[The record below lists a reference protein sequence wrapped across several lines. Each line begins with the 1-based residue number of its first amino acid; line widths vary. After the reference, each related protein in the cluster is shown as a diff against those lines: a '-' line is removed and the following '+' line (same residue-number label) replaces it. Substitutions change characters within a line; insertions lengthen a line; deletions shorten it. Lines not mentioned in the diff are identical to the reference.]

1 MHLTLYIITVHHNLT
16 SGKQDQPARRQ
27 TKVERT
33 DTATP
38 APDNDAGGVARSDRP
53 LGLQGVALPGRD
65 RTIRRAV
72 LKMYEENGHLPASA
86 RHAVANRCRLERVIE
101 RAYTRM
107 LKNDLQPGRDMD
119 LFMKAIG
126 EARQH
131 DRDLGLTP
139 VSMASLGISLGHLRR
154 LAGEDGSQPVP
165 EDVKELEDR
174 LLANL
179 REPRND

>member
-1 MHLTLYIITVHHNLT
+1 MI
-16 SGKQDQPARRQ
+16 GDRQPPVKPPASEQ
-27 TKVERT
+27 SVSP
-33 DTATP
+33 DAAILP
-38 APDNDAGGVARSDRP
+38 APATANGSRDVASNGRP
-53 LGLQGVALPGRD
+53 PALQGVAIPGRD
-65 RTIRRAV
+65 RSVRRAV
-72 LKMYEENGHLPASA
+72 VKMYEENGHLPASA

-101 RAYTRM
+101 RAYARM
-107 LKNDLQPGRDMD
+107 LKNDLQPGRDME

-139 VSMASLGISLGHLRR
+139 VSMASLGISLGHLRKI
-154 LAGEDGSQPVP
+154 AGEEASQPVP

-179 REPRND
+179 QGQRND

>member
-1 MHLTLYIITVHHNLT
+1 MSMIDPQLQIENDEEDGAFSVQLSAVAPDDA
-16 SGKQDQPARRQ
+16 K
-27 TKVERT
+27 
-33 DTATP
+33 P
-38 APDNDAGGVARSDRP
+38 APDNDASDVARSDRP
-53 LGLQGVALPGRD
+53 LALQGVALPGRD
-65 RTIRRAV
+65 RSVRRAV

-86 RHAVANRCRLERVIE
+86 RQAVANRCRLERVIE

-119 LFMKAIG
+119 LFMKALG

-154 LAGEDGSQPVP
+154 IAGEDGRQPVP

-179 REPRND
+179 QGQRND

>member
-1 MHLTLYIITVHHNLT
+1 MSMIDPQQQIQSDGEDSASSVQLSAVAPDDA
-16 SGKQDQPARRQ
+16 K
-27 TKVERT
+27 
-33 DTATP
+33 P
-38 APDNDAGGVARSDRP
+38 APDNDASDVARSDRP
-53 LGLQGVALPGRD
+53 LALQGVALPGRD
-65 RTIRRAV
+65 RSVRRAV

-139 VSMASLGISLGHLRR
+139 VSMATLGINLGHLRKM
-154 LAGEDGSQPVP
+154 AGKNGSESVP
-165 EDVKELEDR
+165 EDVRALEER
-174 LLANL
+174 LVAGLQGQ
-179 REPRND
+179 RDDD

>member
-1 MHLTLYIITVHHNLT
+1 MSMIDPQLQIENDEEDGAF
-16 SGKQDQPARRQ
+16 SGQLSAVAPD
-27 TKVERT
+27 
-33 DTATP
+33 DATP
-38 APDNDAGGVARSDRP
+38 VPDNDAGDVARDDRP
-53 LGLQGVALPGRD
+53 LALQGVALPGRD
-65 RTIRRAV
+65 RSVRRAV

-107 LKNDLQPGRDMD
+107 LKNDLQPSRDMD
-119 LFMKAIG
+119 LFMKALG

-154 LAGEDGSQPVP
+154 IVGEDGNQAVP
-165 EDVKELEDR
+165 EDVKELESR

-179 REPRND
+179 QGQRDE

>member
-1 MHLTLYIITVHHNLT
+1 MSMI
-16 SGKQDQPARRQ
+16 DPQPQIENDEEDGASSVQ
-27 TKVERT
+27 LSAVTP
-33 DTATP
+33 DDATP

-53 LGLQGVALPGRD
+53 LALQGVALPGRD
-65 RTIRRAV
+65 RTVRRAV

-139 VSMASLGISLGHLRR
+139 VSMAALGISLGHLRKM
-154 LAGEDGSQPVP
+154 AGEDGSQPIP

-179 REPRND
+179 QEQRDG